1 MKMYVGITDHDWFK
15 LLRQEK
21 SMKLNQQEN
30 AHENVC
36 RYYRS

>member
-1 MKMYVGITDHDWFK
+1 MRDPKYDMPLIPHSIPK
-15 LLRQEK
+15 K